1 MKRYWFVFCNSELML
16 EKTPD
21 GKYTIPLQEEA
32 PINIA
37 KPIGEIHNITPLG
50 DVEVKAYNTDGISQN
65 DGTYELCGLRASYKK
80 LPLDLY
86 MKAGKCAESEHPVL
100 RQMRRPYEVAY

>member
-32 PINIA
+32 PVNIA
-37 KPIGEIHNITPLG
+37 EPIGEIHNITPFG
-50 DVEVKAYNTDGISQN
+50 DVEVKA
-65 DGTYELCGLRASYKK
+65 
-80 LPLDLY
+80 
-86 MKAGKCAESEHPVL
+86 
-100 RQMRRPYEVAY
+100 